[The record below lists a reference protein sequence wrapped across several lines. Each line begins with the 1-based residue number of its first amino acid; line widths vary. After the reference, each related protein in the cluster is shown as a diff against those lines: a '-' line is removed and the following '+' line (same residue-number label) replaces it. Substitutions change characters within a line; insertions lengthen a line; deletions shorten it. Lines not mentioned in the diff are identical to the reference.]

1 MNAGDT
7 FLHIFN
13 VEKTGWGNN
22 FLVKYETV
30 HDSNTLE
37 EISFYFPLFCKW
49 KVNYALLKNFPLNSF
64 IENVSFTSINK
75 CTIFFENWDSGF
87 VKFNYS
93 TKLVSLVL
101 IRNRKLYFLTF
112 S

>member
-37 EISFYFPLFCKW
+37 KISFYFPLFCKW

-75 CTIFFENWDSGF
+75 CTIFFENWDSGSYSAIE
-87 VKFNYS
+87 NY
-93 TKLVSLVL
+93 
-101 IRNRKLYFLTF
+101 TF
-112 S
+112 

>member
-1 MNAGDT
+1 MMNAGDT

-37 EISFYFPLFCKW
+37 KISFYFPLFCK
-49 KVNYALLKNFPLNSF
+49 
-64 IENVSFTSINK
+64 
-75 CTIFFENWDSGF
+75 
-87 VKFNYS
+87 
-93 TKLVSLVL
+93 
-101 IRNRKLYFLTF
+101 
-112 S
+112 